1 MTYSPTIM
9 AVPSALAVL
18 TSLFGKG
25 RGEPRCHNHHNI
37 LNISFE
43 IFDVCKERCKEKE
56 KIIMS
61 FMIESYG

>member
-37 LNISFE
+37 MNIPLE
-43 IFDVCKERCKEKE
+43 EYLTYVKKDAKKK
-56 KIIMS
+56 KK
-61 FMIESYG
+61 